1 MNAKKNDMSSNYV
14 YVGLLGY
21 VYKMKRRDAI
31 EMLEAY
37 RRGDNKTPRGTYA
50 DLDIDDYGA
59 RGLSDRVGKQKEM
72 YGDVAFYIEELYDG
86 YEGADVWS
94 IDYILKELGA

>member
-1 MNAKKNDMSSNYV
+1 MSNYV

-37 RRGDNKTPRGTYA
+37 RRGENEWKPNHYA
-50 DLDIDDYGA
+50 DLDIYDYGGRA
-59 RGLSDRVGKQKEM
+59 LSARVGRQKEM
-72 YGDVAFYIEELYDG
+72 YGDVAFYIQELYDE
-86 YEGADVWS
+86 YEGPDKSS
-94 IDYILKELGA
+94 IDYILKELR